1 MEGNNNQQG
10 LYNVQQ
16 ELEEGSSFDF
26 KIIYTTLILNWQWF
40 VLSLIICL
48 SAAAIMLRY
57 TTPMYQSY
65 AKLLIKDDN
74 NGGRR
79 GGRSYIAN
87 SSTLGMMTNTEGID
101 NEMEILTS
109 HSLAEQAVRDLKLYT
124 TYYSVGKV
132 KSNLMYK
139 DQYISV
145 DMDPAHLEHLN
156 APVSIEIQRMG
167 NKYHVTGSYY
177 VPVNENSADGPY
189 EIDKPISQ
197 LPATIGT
204 KAGILSF
211 TNNSVVPIS
220 TMLLRRL

>member
-65 AKLLIKDDN
+65 AKLLIKDGN

-87 SSTLGMMTNTEGID
+87 SSTLGMMTNTEGLD
-101 NEMEILTS
+101 NEMEILKST
-109 HSLAEQAVRDLKLYT
+109 APATEPVKQLKLYT
-124 TYYSVGKV
+124 VYTDTS
-132 KSNLMYK
+132 
-139 DQYISV
+139 
-145 DMDPAHLEHLN
+145 
-156 APVSIEIQRMG
+156 R
-167 NKYHVTGSYY
+167 T
-177 VPVNENSADGPY
+177 
-189 EIDKPISQ
+189 
-197 LPATIGT
+197 TC
-204 KAGILSF
+204 
-211 TNNSVVPIS
+211 S
-220 TMLLRRL
+220 TRTSR

>member
-48 SAAAIMLRY
+48 SVAAIKLRY

-79 GGRSYIAN
+79 GGRSNIAN
-87 SSTLGMMTNTEGID
+87 SSTLGIMTNSEGID
-101 NEMEILTS
+101 NEMEILKSTA
-109 HSLAEQAVRDLKLYT
+109 LATEAVKQLKLYT
-124 TYYSVGKV
+124 VYTLEGRI
-132 KSNLMYK
+132 K
-139 DQYISV
+139 D
-145 DMDPAHLEHLN
+145 
-156 APVSIEIQRMG
+156 
-167 NKYHVTGSYY
+167 TC
-177 VPVNENSADGPY
+177 
-189 EIDKPISQ
+189 
-197 LPATIGT
+197 
-204 KAGILSF
+204 
-211 TNNSVVPIS
+211 S
-220 TMLLRRL
+220 TRTSR